1 MKIAFAWWVFIFLET
16 LAVISAF
23 TWEVA
28 PALIGPALWVT
39 QFFLL
44 MPGSLLAAPIVE
56 KALWMRGP
64 SLLTI
69 GFVEIAASVTTNA
82 VVWFLCLQIIRRFR
96 GTRVI

>member
-1 MKIAFAWWVFIFLET
+1 MKITFAWWAFLFLET

-23 TWEVA
+23 TWELAPAAVA
-28 PALIGPALWVT
+28 PAMWVT
-39 QFFLL
+39 QFSLL
-44 MPGSLLAAPIVE
+44 MPGSLLVAPIVE

-64 SLLTI
+64 SLLTVGI
-69 GFVEIAASVTTNA
+69 AEIAASVATNA